1 MELKMVSLVM
11 IMKIFLVEK
20 EKIIDMLMDQLL
32 FHLFDEKNI
41 EEIILQ

>member
-1 MELKMVSLVM
+1 M

>member
-32 FHLFDEKNI
+32 FHLFDEMNI